1 MCSAKNKQY
10 KIIDRNEEMKMTNKQ
25 WQTIVAI
32 CITFTVVF
40 SVIALMTMDL
50 LFKRCDTLEEV
61 LYNVM
66 QTSSETSIDM
76 MEYKQDYDRFVQTYK
91 EEYNKLLVTI
101 GEQKVIIEEQ
111 KIMIEELQAMQIAP
125 VAEKPV
131 INYDYDYVL
140 RVVAA
145 ECRGESL
152 EGQMA
157 VAQCIRETSRV
168 TGMTPEEVVKQVN
181 PNGTRQYSLPTSA
194 ENVNDNVREACER
207 VFINGESSV
216 DEPIRY
222 FYSIREG
229 GYSKWHEESL
239 TYVTTIGGHKF
250 FKAK

>member
-1 MCSAKNKQY
+1 
-10 KIIDRNEEMKMTNKQ
+10 MTNKQ
-25 WQTIVAI
+25 WQKIGAI
-32 CITFTVVF
+32 CITFTIVF
-40 SVIALMTMDL
+40 SVISLTTMDL

-66 QTSSETSIDM
+66 KTSSETSIDM

-101 GEQKVIIEEQ
+101 GEQKV
-111 KIMIEELQAMQIAP
+111 MIEELQAMQIAP

-152 EGQMA
+152 EGQMG
-157 VAQCIRETSRV
+157 VAQCIRETSRA
-168 TGMTPEEVVKQVN
+168 TGMTPEEVVKQIN
-181 PNGTRQYSLPTSA
+181 PNGTKQYSTPVSMDL
-194 ENVNDNVREACER
+194 VNDNVREACER
-207 VFINGESSV
+207 VFINGESAV

-222 FYSIREG
+222 FYSIRNG
-229 GYSKWHEESL
+229 CYSSWHENSL
-239 TYVTTIGGHKF
+239 EYVITIGNHKF

>member
-25 WQTIVAI
+25 WQTIGVI
-32 CITFTVVF
+32 CIVFTVVF
-40 SVIALMTMDL
+40 SVIALITMDL

-61 LYNVM
+61 VYN
-66 QTSSETSIDM
+66 TSAMLRETTETAENALKEVNLVRQSYADYVKKSE
-76 MEYKQDYDRFVQTYK
+76 
-91 EEYNKLLVTI
+91 EEHYKLLT
-101 GEQKVIIEEQ
+101 
-111 KIMIEELQAMQIAP
+111 MIEEMKVAPAMEIA
-125 VAEKPV
+125 EQPV

-145 ECRGESL
+145 ECRGEPI
-152 EGQMA
+152 EGQMG
-157 VAQCIRETSRV
+157 VAQCIRETSEA

-181 PNGTRQYSLPTSA
+181 PNGTRQYSVPTSM

-207 VFINGESSV
+207 VFINGESAV

-222 FYSIREG
+222 FYSIRNG
-229 GYSKWHEESL
+229 GYSSWHENSL
-239 TYVTTIGGHKF
+239 EYVITIGNHKF